1 MRKVDILGV
10 KFDNIDIVEAVE
22 HAVRVMDARSGA
34 YMLAPDYE
42 AVLAAR
48 NDRRLRLAM
57 NGAEMVLP
65 AGSGIIAASHILGSP
80 LMQEISGGVFASA
93 LLARMS
99 DGGRTVHLV
108 GSGAEIEKASAAMER
123 RYPGIRVLGYSD
135 VRLFTDEHIAAAI
148 REESPDL
155 VLAGLEPVSQE
166 LWIAANVKELGAGLV
181 VGLGNV
187 LRDYAAEPVPAARR
201 YKTAL
206 LDYPGVVAASVFQRL
221 TGSV

>member
-80 LMQEISGGVFASA
+80 LMQEISGGV
-93 LLARMS
+93 LARMS

-166 LWIAANVKELGAGLV
+166 LWIAANVKELGAGLA

-206 LDYPGVVAASVFQRL
+206 LDYPRVVAASVFQRL

>member
-22 HAVRVMDARSGA
+22 HAVRVMDARCGA

-99 DGGRTVHLV
+99 DGEGPSTS
-108 GSGAEIEKASAAMER
+108 SGAVR
-123 RYPGIRVLGYSD
+123 RWKRPPPRWKGDIRG
-135 VRLFTDEHIAAAI
+135 
-148 REESPDL
+148 
-155 VLAGLEPVSQE
+155 
-166 LWIAANVKELGAGLV
+166 
-181 VGLGNV
+181 
-187 LRDYAAEPVPAARR
+187 
-201 YKTAL
+201 
-206 LDYPGVVAASVFQRL
+206 
-221 TGSV
+221 